1 MKKIRLYSLALLAL
15 LSVVSFT
22 SKAAISVGDIIAM
35 DGVVYKVPYG
45 ANLIPNGSFND
56 GFNNWKEANNTQ
68 MTSTNFTIV
77 NTGGGMFDDT
87 YLIGKANAGAT
98 AAGSV
103 GTAWPVQKGKGYL
116 LRYYVKYIK
125 DTTKVDGL
133 EGYLKIA
140 TGDTYGTETTA
151 LIASSTAGGKNKWA
165 LNEVAFT
172 AKQSLLQAR
181 FRWLA
186 GNFAFDNFYLC
197 QLDSIGLDLT
207 SINNAIKDAETF
219 AALNYPGKPA
229 LITAISAAKASIP
242 SIKSPADI
250 TANIQTLAIVLRTY
264 RLTQPASKTNPVDF
278 TFAITNPGI
287 NGSANNVLPEGWNIS
302 VTNGNGFTNTGQH
315 YSAVTTNRY
324 MDSWNGT
331 AGNLVYLG
339 VQNVTGLPNGR
350 YRVSAAARTS
360 GAGSFIIANDKR
372 KEIINNGSAGGA
384 LTAGWNTITMDTVL
398 VLQGTARIG
407 AQTVKG
413 LWNGTWFSADDF
425 TLTYLGVDSTLLT
438 NVADLSTLKSDKGRL
453 TPAFSPYVTEYF
465 LYLPGGTT
473 SFTLTATSSIA
484 GSTVTNAGAVT
495 VSETSG
501 ERIVTVTAK
510 DGVTK
515 KNFTIKYMIETA
527 VLKHS
532 YTFSD
537 GTAKDVVGKAHGVVS
552 GTAAVIS
559 GGVFN
564 SNNDFITLP
573 GDSIKL
579 GQYGAITLEAF
590 ITTGLNANTGYRML
604 AYFGAA
610 SGVNSMWLQPT
621 RTATGGSRASASTSF
636 FDSKRLDD
644 GLSHHVVSVLT
655 VDSLYYYI
663 DGALVGKVEAI
674 NQIANIVNTLA
685 YLGKGGWPD
694 PNWNGKINEF
704 NIYNGILDAKTVA
717 ARATGMP
724 EDGGLFS
731 LKADNLPMT
740 PTFSKDVMSYNVVV
754 PKGTKKV
761 NLTAIPIAPG
771 GKVTGAGDI
780 LLVNGSG
787 TATIVVTPSD
797 PAVTTS
803 MTYTVQ
809 ITTNPNLIIH
819 AHSYTFED
827 GTAKDVI
834 SGANGIVSGTNAR
847 FINGAFVSNGD
858 FITLP
863 PNSLALNNYAAIT
876 LEGYITAGN
885 AVNSNY
891 TMLSYFGGSSGSNCI
906 WIQPTRG
913 GSNVVSQTEASGVA
927 VNGIEMDEGL
937 THHIVTVLTLDTL
950 YYYIDGKEVAK
961 KATAADKISNITRAN
976 AWLCKGGWNDP
987 IWKGTIHEFNIYNGQ
1002 LSASTIKSH
1011 ADAFFENKGIA
1022 LSALSVDYYT
1032 NLTPRTFNP
1041 AVKSYG
1047 VVVPQ
1052 GTGIMTVNA
1061 VPVNSGAKVIK
1072 GGGLINVSNHA
1083 GIDTIWIE
1091 SKDASVMGY
1100 YLLNY
1105 THATLLTLK
1114 HSYKFEDGTAN
1125 DAVGNANGTLVG
1137 GTVANGMYTSTA
1149 NGQYVSLPA
1158 DKIAINTYPAITTEM
1173 VIKAANNGNG
1183 VNVMAS
1189 YFGNTVGTYGT
1200 DYFFTSHKS
1209 RTALSCQMPA
1219 APWAVETGVSGAIE
1233 LDDAGTYHMVST
1245 LTNDSIA
1252 WYINGELIGKAAN
1265 SVANKIFNLSNK
1277 LAYLCKSGYT
1287 GDATWVGSIHEFNIW
1302 SGVMSAAMISARS
1315 KALLATDIKP
1325 VSEEGNIFAI
1335 AQQGSFILQTPYTSG
1350 SVRVYNLTGKVVH
1363 MSTINANREIIP
1375 VKASG
1380 IYFIEVQNG
1389 SETTIIKAAMK

>member
-22 SKAAISVGDIIAM
+22 SKAAISVGDIITM

-45 ANLIPNGSFND
+45 TNLIPNASFND
-56 GFNNWKEANNTQ
+56 GFNNWKEANNTP
-68 MTSTNFTIV
+68 MASTNFTV
-77 NTGGGMFDDT
+77 VTTGGGVFDDT
-87 YLIGKANAGAT
+87 YLVGKANAGAT
-98 AAGSV
+98 AAGSI
-103 GTAWPVQKGKGYL
+103 GTAWPIQKGKGYY

-125 DTTKVDGL
+125 DITKVDGL

-140 TGDTYGTETTA
+140 TGDTYGAETNV
-151 LIASSTAGGKNKWA
+151 LIASSTAGGKNTWA

-172 AKQSLLQAR
+172 AKNSLLQAR
-181 FRWLA
+181 FRWLS

-207 SINNAIKDAETF
+207 SINNAIKDAE
-219 AALNYPGKPA
+219 ALVALNYPGKTA
-229 LITAISAAKASIP
+229 FNTAIAALKASLP
-242 SIKSPADI
+242 AIKSPADL
-250 TANIQTLAIVLRTY
+250 TSNLQTLALAVRTY
-264 RLTQPASKTNPVDF
+264 KLTQPASKTNPVDF
-278 TFAITNPGI
+278 SFAITNPGL
-287 NGSANNVLPEGWNIS
+287 NAGGNNVQPEGWNIAI
-302 VTNGNGFTNTGQH
+302 TNGNTFTTTGQH

-331 AGNLVYLG
+331 AGNLEYLG
-339 VQNVTGLPNGR
+339 VQLVTGLPNGR
-350 YRVSAAARTS
+350 YKVTAAARTS
-360 GAGSFIIANDKR
+360 GVGSFIFGNDKQT
-372 KEIINNGSAGGA
+372 EIINNADVGGT
-384 LTAGWNTITMDTVL
+384 LTKGWNTISVDSVIVT
-398 VLQGTARIG
+398 QGTARIG
-407 AQTVKG
+407 AKTVKG
-413 LWNGTWFSADDF
+413 LWGGTWFSADDF
-425 TLTYLGVDSTLLT
+425 TLTYFGADSTLLA
-438 NVADLSTLKSDKGRL
+438 NKAELSLLKTDKGRMI
-453 TPAFSPYVTEYF
+453 PAFSPYITEYF
-465 LYLPGGTT
+465 IYLPAATT
-473 SFTLTATSSIA
+473 SFNLTATAGIT

-495 VSETSG
+495 VSAASG
-501 ERIVTVTAK
+501 ERVVTVTAK

-515 KNFTIKYMIETA
+515 KNFTIKYMVETA

-573 GDSIKL
+573 GDSIKI

-590 ITTGLNANTGYRML
+590 ITTGLNANTGFRML

-610 SGVNSMWLQPT
+610 SGANSVWLQPT
-621 RTATGGSRASASTSF
+621 RSTADGSRASASTPF
-636 FDSKRLDD
+636 VENKRLDD

-655 VDSLYYYI
+655 VDSLFYYI
-663 DGALVGKVEAI
+663 DGTLVGKTEAI
-674 NQIANIVNTLA
+674 NQISRIANTLA
-685 YLGKGGWPD
+685 YLGKGGWSD

-731 LKADNLPMT
+731 LKADNLPLT
-740 PTFSKDVMSYNVVV
+740 PAFSKDVISYSVKV

-761 NLTAIPIAPG
+761 NIAAIPVAPG
-771 GKVTGAGDI
+771 GKVTGTGDI
-780 LLVNGSG
+780 ALTNGAG
-787 TATIVVTPSD
+787 TATIVVTPAD
-797 PAVTTS
+797 AAITTS

-809 ITTNPNLIIH
+809 ITTDPNIVVH

-834 SGANGIVSGTNAR
+834 SGANGVVSGTKAQ
-847 FINGAFVSNGD
+847 FKNGAFISNGD
-858 FITLP
+858 YITLP
-863 PNSLALNNYAAIT
+863 ANSLALNNYGAIT

-885 AVNSNY
+885 AVNTNY
-891 TMLSYFGGSSGSNCI
+891 TMLSYFGGNSGSNCI

-937 THHIVTVLTLDTL
+937 SHHVVTILTLDTI
-950 YYYIDGKEVAK
+950 YYYIDGKEIAK
-961 KATAADKISNITRAN
+961 KATAADKISIITRDN

-987 IWKGTIHEFNIYNGQ
+987 IWQGTIHEFNIYNGK
-1002 LSASTIKSH
+1002 LSTSTIKSH
-1011 ADAFFENKGIA
+1011 ADSFLENKGIA
-1022 LSALSVDYYT
+1022 LSALSVDYYP
-1032 NLTPRTFNP
+1032 NLTPRIFNP

-1047 VVVPQ
+1047 VVVPA
-1052 GTGIMTVNA
+1052 GTGMMNVNA

-1072 GGGLINVSNHA
+1072 GGGQVNISNPA
-1083 GIDTIWIE
+1083 GIDTLWIE
-1091 SKDASVMGY
+1091 SKDATVMGY
-1100 YLLNY
+1100 YLLSY
-1105 THATLLTLK
+1105 THATPLTLK

-1125 DAVGNANGTLVG
+1125 DAVGFANGTLVG
-1137 GTVANGMYTSTA
+1137 GAIANGMYTASA
-1149 NGQYVSLPA
+1149 NGQYISLPA
-1158 DKIAINTYPAITTEM
+1158 EKIAINTYPAITTEM

-1209 RTALSCQMPA
+1209 RAGLSCQMPA
-1219 APWAVETGVSGAIE
+1219 APWAVETGVSGATE

-1245 LTNDSIA
+1245 LTNDTIA
-1252 WYINGELIGKAAN
+1252 WYINGTLIGKAAN
-1265 SVANKIFNLSNK
+1265 SDANKIFNLSNK

-1302 SGVMSAAMISARS
+1302 AGEMSAAMISARS

-1325 VSEEGNIFAI
+1325 ISEGSNIYAI

-1350 SVRVYNLTGKVVH
+1350 SVKVYNLTGKVVH

-1389 SETTIIKAAMK
+1389 SDKTIIKAAIK